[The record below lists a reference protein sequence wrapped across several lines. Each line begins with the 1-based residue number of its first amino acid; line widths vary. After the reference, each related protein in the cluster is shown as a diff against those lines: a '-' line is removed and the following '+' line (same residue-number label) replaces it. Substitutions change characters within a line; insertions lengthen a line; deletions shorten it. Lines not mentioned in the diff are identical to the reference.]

1 MKERSAGGLAGWF
14 AATILLG
21 AFLLFQ
27 VQPLFSKMI
36 LPWFGGSPAVWT
48 SCLLFFQTVLL
59 AGYAYAHGLVHV
71 RGVSRQILLHLS
83 LAALALLLLPI
94 TPIES
99 WKPPDGKHAVWRIL
113 LLLTR
118 HVGLPYFLLAA
129 TSPLVQA
136 WFARVYRERS
146 PYRLYALSNLGSL
159 LGLISYPFL
168 VEPSLTT
175 QRQGVVWSLAFGL
188 YVVLCGVIALRLGR
202 LRLSAEPAPKPSA
215 ATDGNA
221 ATALPWSTVAC
232 WIALPA
238 LASALLMSITN
249 HVCQNVAVVPLL
261 WIVPLTLYLLTFIIC
276 FDKEHWYVRRWFAAA
291 AILAVLAASYLVL
304 FRYLDKLF
312 ESAGHRVLWW
322 QLTHS
327 VPLEAG
333 VYLLILFLLCM
344 ICHGELVRC
353 KPHPRRLT
361 AFYLAIA
368 AGGALG
374 GLLVAVIAPLVFSS
388 YLELNLSLLIGF
400 GMAMTV
406 LVKEARVQ
414 WLPRVSWLLRGA
426 AAALVAGVCVVAV
439 WGQWEAWDR
448 ERGLL
453 HVRNFY
459 GVLSLK
465 ERYPEKPEWA
475 GLALFHNRTIHGFEL
490 RAADQRGRP
499 TTYYSEE
506 SGVGRALVAMSGA
519 GPMRVGVVGLGA
531 GSLAAY
537 GRAGDYF
544 RFYEIDDDVTR
555 LARQFFTFI
564 PNCAAGVD
572 IISGDARLSLERE
585 GAQRFDVLVL
595 DAFSGDTVP
604 VHLLTTEAF
613 DVYLRHLSPRGVIA
627 VHTSSLYVDLA
638 PVVHKIAEHYEMTD
652 AVVNWPQGNYS
663 IHWAEEKGYAVT
675 PSQWMLLTRDAKFLE
690 RSPVRE
696 AAETVF
702 VDRPLPLW
710 TDQYNNLFQMLR

>member
-1 MKERSAGGLAGWF
+1 MKDRSAAGLSGWF

-48 SCLLFFQTVLL
+48 TCLLFFQTVLL

-71 RGVSRQILLHLS
+71 PGVSRQNLVHLT

-99 WKPPDGKHAVWRIL
+99 WKPPDGKNAVWRIL

-136 WFARVYRERS
+136 WFARVYRDRS

-159 LGLISYPFL
+159 IGLISYPFL

-175 QRQGVVWSLAFGL
+175 QRQGVVWSLAFGA

-202 LRLSAEPAPKPSA
+202 LRLPTETASKSSPAA
-215 ATDGNA
+215 DRDAG
-221 ATALPWSTVAC
+221 TALAWSTVVR

-238 LASALLMSITN
+238 LASSLLMSITC

-261 WIVPLTLYLLTFIIC
+261 WIVPLTLYLVTFIIC
-276 FDKEHWYVRRWFAAA
+276 FEKERWYVRRWFAAA

-312 ESAGHRVLWW
+312 ESLGWRVLWW
-322 QLTHS
+322 HLTHS
-327 VPLEAG
+327 VAVEAG

-361 AFYLAIA
+361 AFYLAVS

-374 GLLVAVIAPLVFSS
+374 GLLVAVISPLVFSS
-388 YLELNLSLLIGF
+388 YLELNLGLLIGF
-400 GMAMTV
+400 GTAMYV
-406 LVKEARVQ
+406 FVSEARALAAPA
-414 WLPRVSWLLRGA
+414 LPGCCGARRRPWPPQSVRSPSGVNGKRGTGNA
-426 AAALVAGVCVVAV
+426 ACC
-439 WGQWEAWDR
+439 D
-448 ERGLL
+448 
-453 HVRNFY
+453 VRNFY
-459 GVLSLK
+459 GVLSIK

-475 GLALFHNRTIHGFEL
+475 GLALFHGRTVHGFEL
-490 RAADQRGRP
+490 RAADKRGKP
-499 TTYYSEE
+499 TTYYSED
-506 SGVGRALVAMSGA
+506 SGVGRTLLALGDATPV
-519 GPMRVGVVGLGA
+519 RVGVVGLGA
-531 GSLAAY
+531 GTLAAY

-544 RFYEIDDDVTR
+544 RFYEIDDDVSQ
-555 LARQFFTFI
+555 LARRFFTFI
-564 PNCAAGVD
+564 PQCAATVD
-572 IISGDARLSLERE
+572 IVSGDARLSLERE
-585 GAQRFDVLVL
+585 PPQRFDVLVL

-604 VHLLTTEAF
+604 VHLLTAEAF
-613 DVYLRHLSPRGVIA
+613 AVYLRHLSQRGVIA
-627 VHTSSLYVDLA
+627 VHTSSQYVDLA
-638 PVVHKIAEHYEMTD
+638 PVVHRVAEHYDLTD
-652 AVVNWPQGNYS
+652 VVIDWPQGSYS
-663 IHWAEEKGYAVT
+663 IRWAEEKGYAVT
-675 PSQWMLLTRDAKFLE
+675 PSQWMLLTRHAEVFE
-690 RSPVRE
+690 RPLIRE
-696 AAETVF
+696 VAETVL

>member
-48 SCLLFFQTVLL
+48 TCLLFFQTVLL
-59 AGYAYAHGLVHV
+59 AGYAYAHGLVHI
-71 RGVSRQILLHLS
+71 RGVARQNLVHLTF
-83 LAALALLLLPI
+83 AALALLLLPI

-99 WKPPDGKHAVWRIL
+99 WKPPDGKNAIWRIL

-136 WFARVYRERS
+136 WFARVYHERS

-175 QRQGVVWSLAFGL
+175 QGQGVVWSLAFGV

-202 LRLSAEPAPKPSA
+202 LRLPAEPVPKPSPASGRGA
-215 ATDGNA
+215 AA
-221 ATALPWSTVAC
+221 ALSWSTVAC

-261 WIVPLTLYLLTFIIC
+261 WIVPLTLYLVTFIIC
-276 FDKEHWYVRRWFAAA
+276 FDKERWYVRRWFAAA

-312 ESAGHRVLWW
+312 ESMGHRVLWW
-322 QLTHS
+322 HLTHS

-361 AFYLAIA
+361 AFYLAVS

-374 GLLVAVIAPLVFSS
+374 GLLVAVVSPLVFSS

-400 GMAMTV
+400 GMAMAV
-406 LVKEARVQ
+406 LVKEARVR

-426 AAALVAGVCVVAV
+426 AVALAAGVCVVAV

-448 ERGLL
+448 ERGLQ

-459 GVLSLK
+459 GVLSVK

-490 RAADQRGRP
+490 RAADKRGRP

-506 SGVGRALVAMSGA
+506 SGVGRTLVAMSDA
-519 GPMRVGVVGLGA
+519 RPMRVGVVGLGA

-544 RFYEIDDDVTR
+544 RFYEIDDDVTQ

-564 PNCAAGVD
+564 PQCAATVD

-585 GAQRFDVLVL
+585 PPQRFDVLVL

-604 VHLLTTEAF
+604 VHLLTAEAF
-613 DVYLRHLSPRGVIA
+613 AVYLRHLSPRGVIA

-638 PVVHKIAEHYEMTD
+638 PVVHKIAEHYDMTD

-675 PSQWMLLTRDAKFLE
+675 PSQWMLLTRDAEFLE
-690 RSPVRE
+690 RPPVRE

>member
-1 MKERSAGGLAGWF
+1 MKDRSAAGLAGWF
-14 AATILLG
+14 AAAILLG

-48 SCLLFFQTVLL
+48 TCLLFFQTVLL
-59 AGYAYAHGLVHV
+59 AGYAYAHGLVHL
-71 RGVSRQILLHLS
+71 RGVSRQTLVHLT

-94 TPIES
+94 TPVES
-99 WKPPDGKHAVWRIL
+99 WKPPDGRNAVWRIL
-113 LLLTR
+113 LLLAR

-129 TSPLVQA
+129 TSPLLQA
-136 WFARVYRERS
+136 WFAWIYRERS

-159 LGLISYPFL
+159 VGLISYPFL

-175 QRQGVVWSLAFGL
+175 HRQGVVWSLAFGA
-188 YVVLCGVIALRLGR
+188 YVLLCGVIALRLGR
-202 LRLSAEPAPKPSA
+202 LRLPAELASKSSPADRDAP
-215 ATDGNA
+215 
-221 ATALPWSTVAC
+221 TALSWSTVAG

-238 LASALLMSITN
+238 LASSLLMSITN

-261 WIVPLTLYLLTFIIC
+261 WILPLTLYLVTFIIC
-276 FDKEHWYVRRWFAAA
+276 FDKERWYVRRWFAAA

-322 QLTHS
+322 HLTHS
-327 VPLEAG
+327 IPLEAG
-333 VYLLILFLLCM
+333 IYLVILFLLCM
-344 ICHGELVRC
+344 LCHGELVRC

-361 AFYLAIA
+361 AFYLAVS

-374 GLLVAVIAPLVFSS
+374 GLLVAVISPLVFSS
-388 YLELNLSLLIGF
+388 YLELNLGLLIGF
-400 GMAMTV
+400 GAAMY
-406 LVKEARVQ
+406 LSVKEARVR
-414 WLPRVSWLLRGA
+414 WLPGASWLLRGA
-426 AAALVAGVCVVAV
+426 ALALAAGVCAVAA

-459 GVLSLK
+459 GVLSIK

-475 GLALFHNRTIHGFEL
+475 GLALFHGRTLHGFEL
-490 RAADQRGRP
+490 RAAGKRGRP

-506 SGVGRALVAMSGA
+506 SGVGRTLLALGDAA
-519 GPMRVGVVGLGA
+519 PLRVGVVGLGA
-531 GSLAAY
+531 GTLAAY
-537 GRAGDYF
+537 GRAGNYF
-544 RFYEIDDDVTR
+544 RFYEIDDDVSD
-555 LARQFFTFI
+555 LARRFFTFV
-564 PNCAAGVD
+564 PQCAARVD

-585 GAQRFDVLVL
+585 TPQRFDVLVL

-604 VHLLTTEAF
+604 VHLLTAEAF

-627 VHTSSLYVDLA
+627 VHTSSQYVDLA
-638 PVVHKIAEHYEMTD
+638 PVVHKIAEHYDFTD
-652 AVVNWPQGNYS
+652 VVINWPQGDYS
-663 IHWAEEKGYAVT
+663 IRWAEEKGYAVT
-675 PSQWMLLTRDAKFLE
+675 PSQWVLLTRHAEFFQ
-690 RSPVRE
+690 RPPIRE
-696 AAETVF
+696 AAETLL

-710 TDQYNNLFQMLR
+710 TDQFNNLFQMLR

>member
-1 MKERSAGGLAGWF
+1 
-14 AATILLG
+14 
-21 AFLLFQ
+21 

-48 SCLLFFQTVLL
+48 TCLLFFQTVLL

-71 RGVSRQILLHLS
+71 QGVSRQNLVHLS

-136 WFARVYRERS
+136 WFARVHRERS

-202 LRLSAEPAPKPSA
+202 LRLPAEPVPKPSA
-215 ATDGNA
+215 AADRNA
-221 ATALPWSTVAC
+221 ATALSWSTVAC

-238 LASALLMSITN
+238 LASALLMAITN

-261 WIVPLTLYLLTFIIC
+261 WILPLTLYLLTFIIC
-276 FDKEHWYVRRWFAAA
+276 FDKERWYVRRWFAAA

-312 ESAGHRVLWW
+312 ESAGQRVLWW
-322 QLTHS
+322 HLTHS

-361 AFYLAIA
+361 AFYLAVS

-374 GLLVAVIAPLVFSS
+374 GLLVGVISPLVFSS

-406 LVKEARVQ
+406 LVNEARMHWV
-414 WLPRVSWLLRGA
+414 PRVSWLLRGA
-426 AAALVAGVCVVAV
+426 AAALAAGVCVVAV

-448 ERGLL
+448 ELGLL

-506 SGVGRALVAMSGA
+506 SGVGRTLLAMSDA
-519 GPMRVGVVGLGA
+519 RPLRVGVVGLGA

-537 GRAGDYF
+537 GRAGDKF

-555 LARQFFTFI
+555 LARQFFTFV
-564 PNCAAGVD
+564 PNCAATVD

-585 GAQRFDVLVL
+585 PPQRFDVLVL

-604 VHLLTTEAF
+604 VHLLTAEAF
-613 DVYLRHLSPRGVIA
+613 EVYLRHLSPRGVIA

-638 PVVHKIAEHYEMTD
+638 PVVHKIAEHYDLTD
-652 AVVNWPQGNYS
+652 AVVNWPQGSYS

-675 PSQWMLLTRDAKFLE
+675 PSQWMLLTRDAEFLE